1 MIKFDLK
8 KVMKQKKVNISQL
21 HEMTGISRNSLS
33 LLINGK
39 SQGIQFETI
48 EKITKALNVDI
59 NNLFKNIFDYVSI
72 NVTGIKTAKGHFP
85 SMRDNIKIKEEI
97 EIMKDNNYSQ
107 YSFKVLDCSFIE
119 DGIEKREYIPY
130 RILTDITGSNQ
141 ILVDVNIEK
150 SALANEFKRVFDVSF
165 DEIIIRKIVNIY
177 FIDKI
182 LQYENL
188 LFKELLNTHS
198 FPLNKLRLSSYLQGL
213 EISPSFFMSISVDLP
228 NDLKINLNKEL
239 LEDLERLNNKSDY
252 KYEYEK
258 HITISNINK

>member
-1 MIKFDLK
+1 M
-8 KVMKQKKVNISQL
+8 N
-21 HEMTGISRNSLS
+21 
-33 LLINGK
+33 
-39 SQGIQFETI
+39 
-48 EKITKALNVDI
+48 
-59 NNLFKNIFDYVSI
+59 
-72 NVTGIKTAKGHFP
+72 
-85 SMRDNIKIKEEI
+85 
-97 EIMKDNNYSQ
+97 DNNYSQ

-150 SALANEFKRVFDVSF
+150 SALSNEFKRVFDVAF

-182 LQYENL
+182 LQYENSL
-188 LFKELLNTHS
+188 IKELLNTHS
-198 FPLNKLRLSSYLQGL
+198 FHINKLRLSSYLQGL

-258 HITISNINK
+258 YITISNINK